1 MINNFVCGLILMIE
15 RPVQPGDTVEL
26 SGTTGRIRDIGIRTT
41 TITTF
46 DGADV
51 LVPNGLLL
59 SEKLTNWTLSNRRRR
74 IEVPVGVAYGCAP
87 RDVQALL
94 LEVANKIR
102 GISFDPPPSV
112 LFTGFGESSLN
123 FVVRVWTDDFDLGG
137 DIGSEMA
144 LEIHAALQAA
154 GIEIPFPQ
162 RDLHIRSVD
171 AGVVSAMAPTAT
183 GAAAERN
190 A

>member
-1 MINNFVCGLILMIE
+1 MSRLMVLNRNIGVLRHLSKTFALHPEMLYRQLIALA
-15 RPVQPGDTVEL
+15 GEL
-26 SGTTGRIRDIGIRTT
+26 A
-41 TITTF
+41 TF

-87 RDVQALL
+87 REVQALL